1 MPGDATR
8 EIAAIHGVEHG
19 TFAGSS
25 YRAGLVSRLEVGE
38 PDDTTSLLHQALE
51 SLDESWA
58 QEEIPFGSWH
68 GDWMPWNLLRSGTD
82 LWVWDWERSA
92 SGVPVGLD
100 AAHFRF
106 DIESKVRGRSPEEA
120 AASSARWTEVVG
132 PDLGARPGSGR
143 ALAMA
148 NLLEMCL
155 RFREGRRAGMEAKD
169 VAYVRAVRS
178 LISGGGVGA

>member
-1 MPGDATR
+1 M
-8 EIAAIHGVEHG
+8 
-19 TFAGSS
+19 
-25 YRAGLVSRLEVGE
+25 SRLEDGE
-38 PDDTTSLLHQALE
+38 PDDTTALLHRVLE
-51 SLDESWA
+51 SLDEAWG
-58 QEEIPFGSWH
+58 QEIPFGSWH

-82 LWVWDWERSA
+82 LWVWDWERAA

-106 DIESKVRGRSPEEA
+106 DIESKIRGRSPEEA
-120 AASSARWTEVVG
+120 AASSAAWTEVVG

-143 ALAMA
+143 ALAVA

-155 RFREGRRAGMEAKD
+155 RFREGRQAGMEAKD

-178 LISGGGVGA
+178 LISDGVGGAGA